1 VILATGS
8 SFAAKNTLYA
18 AGGAAGARIG
28 AVRVPGFSRF
38 SILSGFPLESVLLS
52 ALASLLGCL
61 LVIPLDGVTT
71 AVGGSNFSDPAF
83 DFQVTPAI
91 MLAGIAFAAPF

>member
-1 VILATGS
+1 MPEIFFQGVSKSYGKE
-8 SFAAKNTLYA
+8 AALHDVT
-18 AGGAAGARIG
+18 IG
-28 AVRVPGFSRF
+28 FV
-38 SILSGFPLESVLLS
+38 
-52 ALASLLGCL
+52 
-61 LVIPLDGVTT
+61 DGVTT